1 MREKWMS
8 ADGPSNP
15 GSSKRELDARLL
27 ALLRQDSRVPVSE
40 LAHVLNVS
48 RAHVYASI
56 ARMEQDGTI
65 DGYTVRLGEAYERR
79 TVRAHVMMT
88 SHPKLMVETQEAL
101 AAIPELTGL
110 HAIAGEYDMIAI
122 VEASS
127 LERLNDVIDAIGM
140 MPGIDRTT
148 SAVILATR
156 LRR

>member
-1 MREKWMS
+1 MS
-8 ADGPSNP
+8 ADNP
-15 GSSKRELDARLL
+15 HPSKRELDARLL

-65 DGYTVRLGEAYERR
+65 DGYTVRLGEAHDRR
-79 TVRAHVMMT
+79 MVRAHVMMT
-88 SHPKLMVETQEAL
+88 TLPKLLDETNEAL

-110 HAIAGEYDMIAI
+110 YAIAGEYDLIAM
-122 VEASS
+122 VEAPS
-127 LERLNDVIDAIGM
+127 LERLNDVIDAIGRLA
-140 MPGIDRTT
+140 GIGRTM
-148 SAVILATR
+148 SAVVLATR